1 MGGEGMIYDILEVFR
16 REYDEK
22 GDKLILDNYQLK
34 DGLYLRIDD
43 INQSC
48 EVFVKSSKKVKKE
61 GQNETE
67 HYFKNKLGELKNQEY
82 DWFRQRDYF
91 SNAIDTSKA
100 FDAPKKTIHNNNYL
114 TLFMKIEEFL
124 NLEFTHLE
132 NKLYKKVLSFKEFN
146 SKNEKKILEP
156 FCHSIQL
163 LSRKKM
169 IVKKMR
175 WIESN
180 LGICK
185 DIASEYNPKEYIRI
199 YFAENEEIY
208 KKESAVYLALKI
220 YNNNKY
226 SIEVNDLIYGLSN
239 DNMGLNGKKPFLE
252 QKTKKTTTPFMITP
266 EVAMQSKLFFDW
278 LGLQYYRTDL
288 FDNMFLKK
296 HSDNG
301 KAIIN
306 DFDYLPLKI
315 EKFDSS
321 IQIKNYLLVK
331 NKEDYEIKELFVL
344 ENTVDEIFYNKQ
356 LKHNYFRD
364 DLKVSDFVSKKL
376 QQLIFETKYAMVNYF
391 KKFDER
397 EFYQV
402 VKKYGTDFATE
413 HLRQNRDYKAK
424 ESLNLKFSLLQ
435 HKGEKVMDIK
445 SMQEK
450 MIRKLETSNY
460 DSLESEEFF
469 YLSGQVA
476 KYLMSQSEAFSKNA
490 DMLEPFLRANNAQKL
505 KKSIDADFFKYKHKI
520 QLNHYRFN
528 NAIAL
533 IMAYEG
539 DDKLSYFM
547 DNFLVGVLS
556 QNLFYMK
563 KEEN

>member
-1 MGGEGMIYDILEVFR
+1 MIYDVLEVFR

-34 DGLYLRIDD
+34 DGLYIKVNKDESVEYF
-43 INQSC
+43 IAQT
-48 EVFVKSSKKVKKE
+48 VKKE
-61 GQNETE
+61 KTFSTLEGNVNHTKHEW
-67 HYFKNKLGELKNQEY
+67 FKE
-82 DWFRQRDYF
+82 RDYYSGYLN
-91 SNAIDTSKA
+91 SNKSFYDKKIHNINYLSLFIKLESFITSDPKKMLDPDVIKYHYKALCDYKKFTKPKEVAIIKTFHHELLARTRRKEILAKYRFIEKHIDTIV
-100 FDAPKKTIHNNNYL
+100 TIAQENGVSNYL
-114 TLFMKIEEFL
+114 KLFFEADIE
-124 NLEFTHLE
+124 
-132 NKLYKKVLSFKEFN
+132 V
-146 SKNEKKILEP
+146 
-156 FCHSIQL
+156 
-163 LSRKKM
+163 
-169 IVKKMR
+169 
-175 WIESN
+175 
-180 LGICK
+180 
-185 DIASEYNPKEYIRI
+185 
-199 YFAENEEIY
+199 Y
-208 KKESAVYLALKI
+208 KKESKYYYDIKI
-220 YNNNKY
+220 FNDIGY
-226 SIEVNDLIYGLSN
+226 SQKIEDKIFGLS
-239 DNMGLNGKKPFLE
+239 DSNMGLNAKKPFLE
-252 QKTKKTTTPFMITP
+252 HKNKLTVAPFMIWDGDALMT
-266 EVAMQSKLFFDW
+266 KKFFDW
-278 LGLQYYRTDL
+278 LKFQDYSNKYPLGNQ
-288 FDNMFLKK
+288 FFLNRDFKEK
-296 HSDNG
+296 DMVL
-301 KAIIN
+301 
-306 DFDYLPLKI
+306 DFDYLPIEI
-315 EKFDSS
+315 EKLKDPIS
-321 IQIKNYLLVK
+321 IKNFLQVK
-331 NKEDYEIKELFVL
+331 DKEEHEINELFVL

-391 KKFDER
+391 KKFNER

-450 MIRKLETSNY
+450 MIKKLETSNY
-460 DSLESEEFF
+460 DSLESDEFF

>member
-1 MGGEGMIYDILEVFR
+1 MIYDVLEIFNK
-16 REYDEK
+16 EYALK

-34 DGLYLRIDD
+34 DGIYLRIDD
-43 INQSC
+43 KNKSC
-48 EVFVKSSKKVKKE
+48 EIFVKSSKKVKKE
-61 GQNETE
+61 GKNETE
-67 HYFKNKLGELKNQEY
+67 HYFKTTQGELKHQEY
-82 DWFRQRDYF
+82 DWFKQRDYF
-91 SNAIDTSKA
+91 SNVIDTGKA

-114 TLFMKIEEFL
+114 TIFMKIEEFL
-124 NLEFTHLE
+124 NLEFSHLKT
-132 NKLYKKVLSFKEFN
+132 KLYKKVLSFKDFN

-156 FCHSIQL
+156 FCHSIKL
-163 LSRKKM
+163 LSRKKE

-180 LGICK
+180 LDTYK
-185 DIASEYNPKEYIRI
+185 DIVKEYNPKEYIRI
-199 YFAENEEIY
+199 YFTENEEIY
-208 KKESAVYLALKI
+208 KKESAIYLALKI

-226 SIEVNDLIYGLSN
+226 SIEVNELVYGLSN

-252 QKTKKTTTPFMITP
+252 QKTKKTTTPFMITS

-278 LGLQYYRTDL
+278 LGLQSYRTDL
-288 FDNMFLKK
+288 LNNIFLKK

-306 DFDYLPLKI
+306 DYDYIPVKI
-315 EKFDSS
+315 EKFDKS
-321 IQIKNYLLVK
+321 ITIKNFLGIK
-331 NKEDYEIKELFVL
+331 GKEDYVINELWQL
-344 ENTVDEIFYNKQ
+344 ENAVDEIFYNKQ

-402 VKKYGTDFATE
+402 VKKYGTDFVIE
-413 HLRQNRDYKAK
+413 HLRQNREYRAK

-450 MIRKLETSNY
+450 MIEKLETSDY
-460 DSLESEEFF
+460 TYLDKPEFC
-469 YLSGQVA
+469 YLAGQVA
-476 KYLMSQSEAFSKNA
+476 KYLLTKSKSGKKDA
-490 DMLEPFLRANNAQKL
+490 DMLEPFLRVKNVKKL
-505 KKSIDADFFKYKHKI
+505 KEEIKFTFFKYKHEI
-520 QLNHYRFN
+520 GLNQTKFN
-528 NAIAL
+528 NALSL
-533 IMAYEG
+533 ITAY
-539 DDKLSYFM
+539 DDNDPSINQ
-547 DNFLVGVLS
+547 DAFLVGVLS

-563 KEEN
+563 KGESENE